1 MVTTRNG
8 KRTAA
13 EAPAAAATTK
23 KQKLPVRAKEGKTA
37 ASKKDETSRSSS
49 SKKRASF
56 VVELKLEA
64 GAAAGAQDVKE
75 KQIITGAEQPAPRTD
90 ADEIGDSDA
99 SPESIGD
106 EAHEAA
112 EQLAAE
118 SKTALV
124 AEGGDDDDSDSDA
137 APEAVSTS
145 KAAVQAKKSAQA
157 ANKAIA
163 EQQANQKRKRQERNA
178 RLQEQAAARKA
189 QEDVAPAKKSS
200 NEEEEESEEK
210 TETAAREATTT
221 GRRKRL
227 DLPSELPAEFLES
240 DSEDDGETEDG
251 AGDRKPRK
259 ARKLETAEAQLLR
272 EARAPRDEV
281 VGTTV
286 FRTVKK
292 EDERLAPKAQKYS
305 VNAKKA
311 LLARGRA
318 PVKARK
324 GFLV

>member
-56 VVELKLEA
+56 VVELKSEA

-75 KQIITGAEQPAPRTD
+75 KQIITGAEQPAPKTD

-318 PVKARK
+318 PVKARR

>member
-13 EAPAAAATTK
+13 EAPAAAANTK

-56 VVELKLEA
+56 VVELKSEA

-90 ADEIGDSDA
+90 GDEIGDSDA
-99 SPESIGD
+99 SPESVGD
-106 EAHEAA
+106 DAHDAA

-118 SKTALV
+118 ATTALV
-124 AEGGDDDDSDSDA
+124 AEGGADDDDSDSDA

-189 QEDVAPAKKSS
+189 QEDAAPATKSS
-200 NEEEEESEEK
+200 DEEEEGEDQ
-210 TETAAREATTT
+210 TETPAREATTT

-240 DSEDDGETEDG
+240 DSEDDGESDG

-318 PVKARK
+318 PVKARR